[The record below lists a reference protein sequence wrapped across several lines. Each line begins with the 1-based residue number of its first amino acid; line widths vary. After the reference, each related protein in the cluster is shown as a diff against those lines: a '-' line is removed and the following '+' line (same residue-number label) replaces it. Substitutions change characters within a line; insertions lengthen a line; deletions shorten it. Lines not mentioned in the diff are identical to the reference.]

1 MQGGEGVVV
10 RGRVEI
16 DTRQPFRSVRE
27 AVMLFGEKVLAGEV
41 YGNKLKE
48 MQNKAKNQPSK
59 LGAVKAELEETK
71 ESLTKAKEEE
81 NLMAHCLNSLRQEL
95 EQTKK
100 ELRHLKTRETL
111 FEREVEEI
119 KFIDNTKDIV
129 EMDMIREKHEEG
141 GRIELQKKRSVKFA
155 SPQLLTKMLDG
166 EESKKAAKTKTK
178 KKPLVPLIGGLFLK
192 RIKKG
197 GKASES

>member
-48 MQNKAKNQPSK
+48 MQNKAKSQPSN

-71 ESLTKAKEEE
+71 ETLTKAKEEG

-111 FEREVEEI
+111 HEREVEEI
-119 KFIDNTKDIV
+119 KFIDNTKDV
-129 EMDMIREKHEEG
+129 MEMNTIQEKHEG
-141 GRIELQKKRSVKFA
+141 KIELQKKRSVKFA
-155 SPQLLTKMLDG
+155 SPQLLTKVLDD
-166 EESKKAAKTKTK
+166 EESKKVLKKKTK

-192 RIKKG
+192 KIKKG
-197 GKASES
+197 AKESES

>member
-71 ESLTKAKEEE
+71 ETLSKAKEEG

-111 FEREVEEI
+111 FEREVEEV

-129 EMDMIREKHEEG
+129 EMKHEG
-141 GRIELQKKRSVKFA
+141 KIELQKKRSVKFA
-155 SPQLLTKMLDG
+155 SPQLLTKVLDD
-166 EESKKAAKTKTK
+166 EELKKKTKKK

-192 RIKKG
+192 KIKKG
-197 GKASES
+197 AKESES